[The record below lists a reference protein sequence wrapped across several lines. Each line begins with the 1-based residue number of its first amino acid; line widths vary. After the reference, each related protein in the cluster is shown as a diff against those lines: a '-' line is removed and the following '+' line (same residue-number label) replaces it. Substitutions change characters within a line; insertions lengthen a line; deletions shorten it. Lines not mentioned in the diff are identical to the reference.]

1 LILLKASN
9 ALAFMTR
16 RNDKK
21 LSTGMARDVSETYWT
36 LEAGDL
42 LARLE
47 TRMEGLPSSEAQ
59 RRLLETGPNST
70 ASDSEA
76 NVLPLL
82 LRQFGSPLVL
92 VLIFGAGL
100 SFLLRQ
106 WTDATIILVIVLA
119 SALLGFSQE
128 YRASTALAELK
139 RRLAL
144 TARVQRD
151 GVAHDIR
158 AVEIV
163 PGDTVLLSAGNL
175 IPADGIVLTAK
186 DFLVSEALLT
196 GESMPVEKEPGG
208 VAADTPLARRTN
220 CVFSGTSVRSGIA
233 TILAVKT
240 GRDTALGD
248 VARRIAAAEPET
260 EFERGVRQFGYLLI
274 RVMLVMVLFVLT
286 VSQAL
291 GRPLID
297 SLLFAVALAVGM
309 TPELLPAIVTVTLSA
324 GARAM
329 AKQGVIV
336 RRLEALENLGSI
348 DVLCTDKTGTL
359 TEGSVTLAAAIDI
372 DGKDGA
378 EIRKLAYLNS
388 AFETGI
394 ENPLDQAIVAA
405 CEKAGLSAQGF
416 TKIDEIP
423 YDFVRKRLT
432 IVVAND
438 REPGTHLI
446 VTKGTFKSV
455 IAACTRAKIGDAVLP
470 LGETAHQRFEA
481 LLKKSGQEGFRVLAL
496 AEREVPAQK
505 HYRIEDEQDMTLVG
519 LLLFADPPKP
529 DARQAIADLEALGI
543 RLKVISGDNREVTI
557 HVAQALGLETA
568 HILSGRDIAKMKE
581 EALWHLAEQTDLFV
595 EVDPQQKERIIR
607 ALQKRGHA
615 VGYMGDGINDAPAL
629 HTADIGISVDQ
640 AVDVARQSADIV
652 LLKRDLD
659 VLRLGIESG
668 RRTFANTLKYISI
681 TTSANFG
688 NMISMAIATPFLPFL
703 PLLPKQ
709 ILLNNFLSDVPSVAI
724 STDNVDAEQVRTVER
739 WNIAEVRRFM
749 IVFGLVSSAFDV
761 LTFALLLRVFH
772 ADEKTFQTAWF
783 VVSFLTEV
791 AIVLV
796 LRTRA
801 AALHNKP
808 SKLLLATTV
817 LVSVAAVI
825 LPGFTPIANLFGF
838 APIPLLMLIGLFAIV
853 LAYLLATEFAK
864 YWFYRPSRSVSR
876 TTRHKKRP
884 ARHLK

>member
-1 LILLKASN
+1 
-9 ALAFMTR
+9 
-16 RNDKK
+16 
-21 LSTGMARDVSETYWT
+21 MARDVLETYWT

-42 LARLE
+42 LVHLE
-47 TRMEGLPSSEAQ
+47 THMDGLPSSEAQ
-59 RRLLETGPNST
+59 RRLLETGPNATTSE
-70 ASDSEA
+70 SEA

-106 WTDATIILVIVLA
+106 LTDATIILVIVLA

-128 YRASTALAELK
+128 YRASAALAELK

-144 TARVQRD
+144 TARVLRD
-151 GVAHDIR
+151 SVARDIP

-163 PGDTVLLSAGNL
+163 PGDIVLLSAGNL
-175 IPADGIVLTAK
+175 VPADGVVVTAK
-186 DFLVSEALLT
+186 DFLVTEALLT
-196 GESMPVEKEPGG
+196 GESMPVEKEPCI
-208 VAADTPLARRTN
+208 VAVDTPLAKRTN

-233 TILAVKT
+233 TVLAVKT
-240 GRDTALGD
+240 GGATALGD

-274 RVMLVMVLFVLT
+274 RVMILMVLFVLT
-286 VSQAL
+286 VSHAL

-297 SLLFAVALAVGM
+297 SLLYAVALAVGM
-309 TPELLPAIVTVTLSA
+309 TPELLPAIVTITLSA

-359 TEGSVTLAAAIDI
+359 TEGSVKLAGALDP
-372 DGKDGA
+372 DGK
-378 EIRKLAYLNS
+378 ENTQVRKLAYLNS

-394 ENPLDQAIVAA
+394 ENPLDQAIVGAG
-405 CEKAGLSAQGF
+405 EKAGFSTDGF
-416 TKIDEIP
+416 IKIDEIP
-423 YDFVRKRLT
+423 YDFTRKRLT
-432 IVVAND
+432 IVVASTS
-438 REPGTHLI
+438 EPKRHRI
-446 VTKGTFKSV
+446 VTKGTFNSV
-455 IAACTRAKIGDAVLP
+455 IDVCNSMALGDAVLP
-470 LGETAHQRFEA
+470 LDEPARQRLEA
-481 LLKKSGQEGFRVLAL
+481 LLKKNGQEGFRVLAL
-496 AEREVPAQK
+496 AAREVPAKK
-505 HYRIEDEQDMTLVG
+505 HYDIKDEQEMTLVG

-529 DARQAIADLEALGI
+529 EARQAIADLAALGI
-543 RLKVISGDNREVTI
+543 RLKVISGDNREVTV
-557 HVAQALGLETA
+557 HVAHTLGLETA
-568 HILSGRDIAKMKE
+568 HILNGRDIAKMKE
-581 EALWHLAEQTDLFV
+581 EALWHLAERTVLFV

-629 HTADIGISVDQ
+629 HAADIGISVDQ

-659 VLRLGIESG
+659 VLRIGIENG

-681 TTSANFG
+681 TISANFG
-688 NMISMAIATPFLPFL
+688 NMISMAVATPFLPFL

-709 ILLNNFLSDVPSVAI
+709 ILLNNFLSDLPSIAI
-724 STDNVDAEQVRTVER
+724 STDNVDAEQVRTAER

-749 IVFGLVSSAFDV
+749 IVFGLVSSVFDV
-761 LTFALLLRVFH
+761 LTFALLLRFFH
-772 ADEKTFQTAWF
+772 ADETSFQTAWF
-783 VVSFLTEV
+783 VVSLLTEV

-801 AALHNKP
+801 AALHSKP
-808 SKLLLATTV
+808 SELLLATTL

-825 LPGFTPIANLFGF
+825 LPGFTPIAALFGF
-838 APIPLLMLIGLFAIV
+838 APIPLPMLISLLAIVFVYLFA
-853 LAYLLATEFAK
+853 TELAK
-864 YWFYRPSRSVSR
+864 YWFYRPSRS
-876 TTRHKKRP
+876 TPKPIRHGKRR